1 MSDAASPPRN
11 PAGIGA
17 RLAARLAARGPM
29 DLLRANSVYV
39 AFAILILI
47 DIIFTPGFRNVFVVR
62 NLLFDAAPVIL
73 VTLGESLAIGTRG
86 IDLSVGSTM
95 GFAAAVMALALPAG
109 PLVAIAAGLGGGLLI
124 GLINGALIAAL
135 DINPLISSLA
145 LLVAA
150 RGTAEALLDGSR
162 VNLPT
167 TGLFD
172 ALGIGAVWVIPYV
185 AIIAIIIA
193 IVVAILVRT
202 TVFGR
207 SLTFIG
213 SNRAAAIIAGIKAR
227 RTLLFVYAA
236 SGLLA
241 GLAGVFAAARLGA
254 SDPNYIGL
262 NYELDAIAAAVI
274 GGTPLSGGRV
284 SILGGLIGVLLLQV
298 LGATFIMNDINFS
311 YAQILKAAF
320 IVAALYLQRA
330 GG

>member
-1 MSDAASPPRN
+1 MSVAASPRGRLT
-11 PAGIGA
+11 ALASRIGDDGA
-17 RLAARLAARGPM
+17 MAM
-29 DLLRANSVYV
+29 LRSNSVYF
-39 AFAILILI
+39 AFAVLILV
-47 DIIFTPGFRNVFVVR
+47 DLIFTPGFRNVFVIR
-62 NLLFDAAPVIL
+62 NLLFEAAPVIL
-73 VTLGESLAIGTRG
+73 VTLGQSLAIGTRG

-95 GFAAAVMALALPAG
+95 GLAAAVMGLALPGGAW
-109 PLVAIAAGLGGGLLI
+109 LAIAAGMGGGLAV
-124 GLINGALIAAL
+124 GLINGGLIAAL

-162 VNLPT
+162 ISLPT
-167 TGLFD
+167 GGLFD
-172 ALGIGAVWVIPYV
+172 ALGIGAVWIVPTV
-185 AIIAIIIA
+185 AIIALVIA
-193 IVVAILVRT
+193 ALVAVIVRT
-202 TVFGR
+202 SMFGR
-207 SLTFIG
+207 YLVFIG
-213 SNRAAAIIAGIKAR
+213 ANKAAAIIAGIKVR
-227 RTLLFVYAA
+227 RTLLLVYAA

-254 SDPNYIGL
+254 ADPNYIGL

-284 SILGGLIGVLLLQV
+284 SILGGVFGVLLLQV
-298 LGATFIMNDINFS
+298 LGASFIMNDINFS